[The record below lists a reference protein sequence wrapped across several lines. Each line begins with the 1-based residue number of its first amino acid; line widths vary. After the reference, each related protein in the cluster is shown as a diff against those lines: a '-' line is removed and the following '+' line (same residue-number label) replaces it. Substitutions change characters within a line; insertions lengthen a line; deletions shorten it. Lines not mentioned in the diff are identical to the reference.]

1 MIAASERP
9 VVAVENGTVVGVVDR
24 VAALQAIAGEGG

>member
-1 MIAASERP
+1 
-9 VVAVENGTVVGVVDR
+9 VCCVEEGAVVGLVDR